1 MTIRSI
7 LVTGGAGY
15 IGSIC
20 VEKLIS
26 EGYQVTV
33 IDNLR
38 TGHREAVS
46 DDALFFQGDIGCRE
60 KLDEVFETCLPDAVL
75 HFAGSTIVGESTEN
89 PLDYFKNNTINGF
102 TLLDCAR
109 EYNVRKFIF
118 SSTCATYGIPTQT
131 PITENSPQ
139 HPTNPYGASKLAFE
153 QMLRSHSKQSGM
165 ETVIFRYFNAAG
177 ASTKYG
183 EFHDPET
190 HLIPRLLQV
199 AMGKLDHIPV
209 YGTDHPTRDG
219 SCIRDFIHVE
229 DLASAHSLAL
239 SPEIAGDYNL
249 GRGEGDSV
257 YEVINACRSI
267 TNHPIPIR
275 EFPARPEDPPEL
287 VSSTQKA
294 FSQLGWKAKYKSIDS
309 IIESAWTW
317 MKTHPQGYR
326 K

>member
-1 MTIRSI
+1 MTVRSI

-26 EGYQVTV
+26 EGYEVTV

-46 DDALFFQGDIGCRE
+46 GEAIFFQGDIGCRE
-60 KLDEVFETCLPDAVL
+60 
-75 HFAGSTIVGESTEN
+75 
-89 PLDYFKNNTINGF
+89 
-102 TLLDCAR
+102 
-109 EYNVRKFIF
+109 
-118 SSTCATYGIPTQT
+118 
-131 PITENSPQ
+131 
-139 HPTNPYGASKLAFE
+139 
-153 QMLRSHSKQSGM
+153 
-165 ETVIFRYFNAAG
+165 
-177 ASTKYG
+177 
-183 EFHDPET
+183 
-190 HLIPRLLQV
+190 
-199 AMGKLDHIPV
+199 KLDHIPV
-209 YGTDHPTRDG
+209 YGTDHPTQDR
-219 SCIRDFIHVE
+219 SCFRDFIHVE
-229 DLASAHSLAL
+229 DLAL